1 MLDETSK
8 LLMDARFIYA
18 FERYCKSVLEAEVT
32 AGRYAKYKNENGLI
46 PTVKIHDLG
55 VIEPNSL
62 LG

>member
-1 MLDETSK
+1 
-8 LLMDARFIYA
+8 MDACFIYA
-18 FERYCKSVLEAEVT
+18 FERYCKLDLVAEAT

-46 PTVKIHDLG
+46 ATVKIHDLG